1 MRPVRLV
8 DRVAPYLG
16 DPSPPS
22 KLLARPTA
30 TAVPFVVVRL
40 ISRRGQPCLSVGG
53 VAIATN
59 VPSGLSVIAAPRTPD
74 PAPSPGRANTRIA
87 PLPALHTGHVPI
99 FEQHCG
105 WRGVPFTST
114 QPAK

>member
-40 ISRRGQPCLSVGG
+40 ICRRGQPCLSVGG
-53 VAIATN
+53 VAIAHERPLRPLGHRSSWN
-59 VPSGLSVIAAPRTPD
+59 AGPSTFA
-74 PAPSPGRANTRIA
+74 GRANTRIA